1 MRKFFKR
8 ALTFALMLAIVLS
21 FAGVQNAS
29 AKESKVTVKTPK
41 ISVKADDNTIKVTI
55 KKTENAK
62 GYYIYLKGK
71 DNKRYTLVGEVDQDG
86 TAKRKYT
93 IKNLADGD
101 YSVKV
106 KAFSGKNVS
115 KLSSAKKASVKSVIP
130 KDLVILFTSDVHCGI
145 DQGFTYVGLKAIK
158 DKLIADGNQVILVDD
173 GDSIQGEPI
182 GTFTKGEAIINLM
195 NAVGYDIAIPGN
207 HEFDYGMD
215 TFLSLAKKADFPY
228 ISCNFNK
235 NGDTVFA
242 PFIVKEFGGF
252 KIAFVGVTTPKTIT
266 TSVPRHFQNSK
277 GEYIY
282 GFMQDETGEGLYEAV
297 QDAVDCAKEEY
308 DVDFVVVMSHL
319 GNEAE
324 CEPYTSMDVI
334 AHTVGIDVFL
344 DGHSHDSN
352 GMTVLNANGEPVL
365 RQACGTKLESVG
377 YVRFSIQD
385 QKLETGL
392 YTWYD
397 SKNAVEVLGI
407 ENSMTEKLAEAVG
420 TLDDKLSEVV
430 AKTDS
435 DLLIYDPVAKDDNG
449 KAIRIVRRAETNL
462 GDLCADAFRNQSG
475 AEVALVNG
483 GGIRVNIPKGD
494 ITLKNIL
501 NVHPF
506 GNMLTVIE
514 VTGQQ
519 ILDALEWG
527 CHSVPSEYGGYPQV
541 SGMSFEINTS
551 IDSTCT
557 SDENGMFTGVSGKRR
572 VHNVMIGDEPIDL
585 NKTYTLASS
594 DYILLNHG
602 DGYTMFDGCK
612 VLQDAVKIDNQVLM
626 DYIIESLGG
635 VVGEEYS
642 YPYGQGRVV
651 AVEE

>member
-1 MRKFFKR
+1 MKRFFKR
-8 ALTFALMLAIVLS
+8 ALTFVLMLSLVLS
-21 FAGVQNAS
+21 VAGLQNVS

-71 DNKRYTLVGEVDQDG
+71 DNKRYTLVGELDQDG

-115 KLSSAKKASVKSVIP
+115 KLSSAKKASVKSFIP
-130 KDLVILFTSDVHCGI
+130 KDLVVLFTSDVHCGV

-182 GTFTKGEAIINLM
+182 GTFTKGEAIIDLM

-215 TFLSLAKKADFPY
+215 NFFSLVKKADFPY

-235 NGDTVFA
+235 NGETLLA
-242 PFIVKEFGGF
+242 PFIVKEFGGI
-252 KIAFVGVTTPKTIT
+252 KVAFVGVTTPKTLT
-266 TSVPRHFQNSK
+266 TSTPRYFQNSK
-277 GEYIY
+277 GEFIY
-282 GFMQDETGEGLYEAV
+282 GFMQDETGEKLYEAV

-308 DVDFVVVMSHL
+308 AADYVVLMGHL

-324 CEPYTSMDVI
+324 DEPYTSMDVI
-334 AHTVGIDVFL
+334 THTVGINVL
-344 DGHSHDSN
+344 IDGHSHDSD
-352 GMTVLNANGEPVL
+352 GMTVLNAAGEPVL
-365 RQACGTKLESVG
+365 RQACGTKLDGVG
-377 YVRFSIQD
+377 YIRFSIKD
-385 QKLETGL
+385 LKLETGL
-392 YTWYD
+392 YTWAD

-407 ENSMTEKLAEAVG
+407 ENSVTA
-420 TLDDKLSEVV
+420 KLSESVGALDDTLNEVV
-430 AKTDS
+430 ATTGS
-435 DLLIYDPVAKDDNG
+435 DLVIYDPVAKDDNG
-449 KAIRIVRRAETNL
+449 KSIRIVRRTETNL
-462 GDLCADAFRNQSG
+462 GDLCADAFRDQSG
-475 AEVALVNG
+475 ADIAIVNG
-483 GGIRVNIPKGD
+483 GGIRVNIAKGD
-494 ITLKNIL
+494 VTLRNIL
-501 NVHPF
+501 NTNPF

-519 ILDALEWG
+519 IIDALEWG
-527 CHSVPSEYGGYPQV
+527 CRLVPGENGGFPQV
-541 SGMSFEINTS
+541 SGISFEINTS

-557 SDENGMFTGVSGKRR
+557 LDENGLFTGIAGKRR
-572 VHNVMIGDEPIDL
+572 VQNVMVGDEPIDL
-585 NKTYTLASS
+585 KKTYTLASQN
-594 DYILLNHG
+594 YILLDQG
-602 DGYTMFDGCK
+602 DGYTMFEGCK
-612 VLQDAVKIDNQVLM
+612 VLQDSVKLDNQVLM
-626 DYIIESLGG
+626 DYIVDTLGG
-635 VVGEEYS
+635 VIGEEYS
-642 YPYGQGRVV
+642 DPYGQGRIV